1 MQAVHCAGPTPSQRK
16 LTRPHS
22 TRDTEIDPK
31 STNPALEPPSATDSV
46 TIRADVHQC
55 GEMIPTPSVKAS
67 IIDNSAENFTSLMSS
82 AHSLNDSLES
92 TKADDTVFNRVMEGL
107 LRVEQGIAEPSIKAS
122 DIDKSAERFKNGE
135 ASLNKKSESTKAADI
150 DSRAATT
157 IDLEITRVC
166 SLKSKVGE
174 ASSDDSAGIKT
185 EEMSKLGAK
194 VITITPVDLANL
206 SSDHDRFQDIAE
218 MNRDGTNMGLNGS
231 GDPPFAD
238 LIPVTKTLSAAT
250 ERDPSSQ
257 QSKPASDIER
267 TSPVPPNRNTSLRR
281 VERMQPPNTE
291 AVDEE
296 ISDGENRC
304 PDICVDEVTP
314 IRGSDATNLTGNVG
328 LKSVPTNFEAGV
340 EGSIENRNA
349 LPLKSSPGTDPNL
362 PPTQRT
368 KFDKVRSSLVQDIE
382 EAISSPIKREN
393 ISDSC
398 KILGTLEVTFKD
410 EPVEVGKT
418 GETELG
424 ERSIANG
431 QEENKD
437 NITKVGSE
445 SRDVTVF
452 PTLDSQTGNDM
463 FGRASEFQ
471 LPSSEFQAAIDEKM
485 KKSADNVSE
494 NQAMKKKK
502 IKKHSKKAS
511 PSPPK
516 RGKSSPRRQYW
527 KKYVRKEQRTRHG
540 IRRQWGYIKV
550 TGSKKDTKGVRTKQ
564 NSVRQKANEEEKLL
578 EQSPL
583 LTETA
588 GQKALGPHKTEES
601 PETPSLQRISV
612 APKDLD
618 WRFEQSVTVDLE
630 KMENHDQCSRFKLT
644 KAELT
649 DKEKGSWAWKC
660 FTKKCIRE
668 ESAASVAN
676 IGYIAE
682 CRLCD
687 YSCDYFE
694 TRSMTQI
701 PEHMQKVH
709 NVDPSKIR
717 TDPKEDDMM
726 KEKKAKLNLKSY
738 VWNFFILGN
747 GKDGERP
754 TSTLCILCGSSLN
767 YNTDSS
773 TSAMRTHLKY
783 AHKLSKYGNGSK
795 QSKSSVKTSA
805 EKQTSVRKNADLLIP
820 VKTQVKTEQG
830 NEEIKK
836 LAHEDGKN
844 DVLNQLMVQSSSD
857 EKQMPIWKCFTKKRI
872 KQINTN
878 NPETTDYV
886 VQCQLCK
893 CSYNY
898 HGKASLH
905 TMRKHL
911 NSKHNIQLSKMIIN
925 PKEEDIM
932 KEKIKKLGLKSSVWK
947 YFVMKKR
954 VGNKPGSLT
963 CVFCGTTMKLHKD
976 SWSEIRTHL
985 QSAHNMVLPATV
997 TKKEKSPG
1005 QEVKKKSKKSV
1016 PGKPRENQSEEQS
1029 LVWKCFATRDLKVKG
1044 ENGEEIE
1051 EKCSIAECQLCGYKC
1066 DHIGKSSMN
1075 RMVKH
1080 LKENHNV
1087 DATKIKIDPKDEEIM
1102 KEKIKKQRSISVVWK
1117 FFVLKEEKDADKPSF
1132 TKCILCEALVPYPE
1146 DFSTS
1151 KMRGHLQSFH
1161 NMDVPSTVKVA
1172 HDKRRSLV
1180 SCLENS

>member
-1 MQAVHCAGPTPSQRK
+1 MQAVRCDGPNPSQRK
-16 LTRPHS
+16 LTRPQS
-22 TRDTEIDPK
+22 TCDTEIDPK
-31 STNPALEPPSATDSV
+31 STDADLDHRSAPASV
-46 TIRADVHQC
+46 IVSEGIHQ
-55 GEMIPTPSVKAS
+55 GREMILATSVKAS
-67 IIDNSAENFTSLMSS
+67 IIDNSAENLTSLMSS
-82 AHSLNDSLES
+82 PRSINDSMES

-107 LRVEQGIAEPSIKAS
+107 LRVEQGIAESSVKAN
-122 DIDKSAERFKNGE
+122 DIDKSAERFKDGE
-135 ASLNKKSESTKAADI
+135 TSLNKKPESTKAADI

-166 SLKSKVGE
+166 SLKSTVLE
-174 ASSDDSAGIKT
+174 ASSNDSAGIKN
-185 EEMSKLGAK
+185 EGEMSNLETK
-194 VITITPVDLANL
+194 VITITPVDLANM
-206 SSDHDRFQDIAE
+206 SSDDDRFQDVAE
-218 MNRDGTNMGLNGS
+218 VNRDGTNMGLNGA
-231 GDPPFAD
+231 GNPPFTD
-238 LIPVTKTLSAAT
+238 LTPGKKTLSAAT

-257 QSKPASDIER
+257 QSNPASDIER

-281 VERMQPPNTE
+281 GERMQPPNAET
-291 AVDEE
+291 VDKE
-296 ISDGENRC
+296 ISDGKNRC
-304 PDICVDEVTP
+304 PAFCIDDATSIV
-314 IRGSDATNLTGNVG
+314 GSDAIKLTRNAQ
-328 LKSVPTNFEAGV
+328 LKSTATDSEATNENNTCDEVGMTRTLPT
-340 EGSIENRNA
+340 
-349 LPLKSSPGTDPNL
+349 L
-362 PPTQRT
+362 PPTLGI

-410 EPVEVGKT
+410 EPMEVGKS
-418 GETELG
+418 GETESF
-424 ERSIANG
+424 EHSAANG
-431 QEENKD
+431 KEDSKEN
-437 NITKVGSE
+437 IAGVGVE
-445 SRDVTVF
+445 SQDVPVF
-452 PTLDSQTGNDM
+452 PTLDSQTGDDM
-463 FGRASEFQ
+463 FGQASEFQ
-471 LPSSEFQAAIDEKM
+471 LPNSEFQAAINEKM
-485 KKSADNVSE
+485 KKSAGNVPD

-502 IKKHSKKAS
+502 IKKTSKKAS

-516 RGKSSPRRQYW
+516 KGKSSPHRQYW

-540 IRRQWGYIKV
+540 IRRQWGYVKV
-550 TGSKKDTKGVRTKQ
+550 TGSKKDTKGVKPKQ
-564 NSVRQKANEEEKLL
+564 NPVRKNANEEEKLM
-578 EQSPL
+578 EQSPV
-583 LTETA
+583 LTKTA
-588 GQKALGPHKTEES
+588 SQKVLDPQKTEEG
-601 PETPSLQRISV
+601 PTEIPSLQRISV
-612 APKDLD
+612 APQDLD
-618 WRFEQSVTVDLE
+618 RRFEQSVTVDLE
-630 KMENHDQCSRFKLT
+630 KMENLDQCSTFKLT

-668 ESAASVAN
+668 ESPSGVAN

-694 TRSMTQI
+694 ARSMNQI
-701 PEHMQKVH
+701 PEHMQTVH
-709 NVDPSKIR
+709 NVDPSKVR
-717 TDPKEDDMM
+717 MDQKEDDMM
-726 KEKKAKLNLKSY
+726 REKKAKLNLKSY
-738 VWNFFILGN
+738 VWNFFILSN

-754 TSTLCILCGSSLN
+754 TSTLCVLCGSSLN
-767 YNTDSS
+767 YNLDSS

-783 AHKLSKYGNGSK
+783 AHKLSKYGNDSK
-795 QSKSSVKTSA
+795 RSKSSVKTSA
-805 EKQTSVRKNADLLIP
+805 EKQTSVRKNDDRLIP
-820 VKTQVKTEQG
+820 VKTHVKAEQ
-830 NEEIKK
+830 NDKNIIRPT
-836 LAHEDGKN
+836 HEGSQN
-844 DVLNQLMVQSSSD
+844 NVLNEAMVQPTSD
-857 EKQMPIWKCFTKKRI
+857 EKQMSIWKCFTKKRV
-872 KQINTN
+872 KQINTD
-878 NPETTDYV
+878 NPETTDPI

-893 CSYNY
+893 CTYSY

-911 NSKHNIQLSKMIIN
+911 NTKHNIQLSKMIIN
-925 PKEEDIM
+925 PEEEDIM

-954 VGNKPGSLT
+954 VRHKPGSLT

-997 TKKEKSPG
+997 TKKEKGPG
-1005 QEVKKKSKKSV
+1005 QEVKKKPKKTV
-1016 PGKPRENQSEEQS
+1016 PGKPRENQSEERS
-1029 LVWKCFATRDLKVKG
+1029 LVWKCFVTRDLKVKA
-1044 ENGEEIE
+1044 ENDEEIK
-1051 EKCSIAECQLCGYKC
+1051 EKSSIAECQLCGYKC
-1066 DHIGKSSMN
+1066 DHIGKSAMN

-1117 FFVLKEEKDADKPSF
+1117 FFVLKEEKDADKSSF
-1132 TKCILCEALVPYPE
+1132 TKCVLCEALAPYPE